1 MKAIVNG
8 KVLIGQAWES
18 NTALVFDDT
27 ILALV
32 SESQLEHGDFE
43 EIIDAKG
50 CYVSPGFID
59 LHVHG
64 CSGADTMDEDEKA
77 LNTISM
83 GLAATGV
90 TSFLP
95 TTMTM
100 EFSRIEDALRR
111 IRRSREI
118 VGGAQILGCHLEGPF
133 INKKYKGAQD
143 EQYILRPDFSLLED
157 FKDIIRIVTMAPELD
172 GSKEFIEACRLHNI
186 VVSLGHSNATY
197 DEAKEAFHWGIGHLT
212 HTFNAMPPFHHRL
225 PGPVGAAVESDN
237 VICELIADNIHVHPV
252 MQRILLRL
260 KGQEK
265 VILITDAMRAC
276 LLGEGRYDLGGQMV
290 NVKEGTAKLDN
301 GTIAGSTLRLHEGV
315 RNFAKN
321 SGVSLAQVIQL
332 VTSNP
337 AQAIKIDDHKG
348 SLTVGKDADII
359 IFDANV
365 SIIATFVRGKKVY
378 GRENE
383 CGL

>member
-111 IRRSREI
+111 IRRRFCSKQDMSRTPRGRTATRAAI
-118 VGGAQILGCHLEGPF
+118 GKRRSLPTPT
-133 INKKYKGAQD
+133 D
-143 EQYILRPDFSLLED
+143 RPA
-157 FKDIIRIVTMAPELD
+157 R
-172 GSKEFIEACRLHNI
+172 R
-186 VVSLGHSNATY
+186 
-197 DEAKEAFHWGIGHLT
+197 
-212 HTFNAMPPFHHRL
+212 
-225 PGPVGAAVESDN
+225 PG
-237 VICELIADNIHVHPV
+237 
-252 MQRILLRL
+252 
-260 KGQEK
+260 
-265 VILITDAMRAC
+265 MRWA
-276 LLGEGRYDLGGQMV
+276 
-290 NVKEGTAKLDN
+290 
-301 GTIAGSTLRLHEGV
+301 
-315 RNFAKN
+315 
-321 SGVSLAQVIQL
+321 
-332 VTSNP
+332 
-337 AQAIKIDDHKG
+337 
-348 SLTVGKDADII
+348 
-359 IFDANV
+359 
-365 SIIATFVRGKKVY
+365 
-378 GRENE
+378 
-383 CGL
+383 